1 MRILTLVTLLLA
13 APAVVSAQTSLLAG
27 ARSALMIQV
36 GADLSDIDQKAGDT
50 ELIHFDGYQTWGA
63 VTGMFAAGPRNSFLL
78 GVSLASAAGTVINPG
93 RFAVSP
99 GTAYYTNWDQRG
111 HTLRLQA
118 GTIIWFK

>member
-36 GADLSDIDQKAGDT
+36 GADLSDID
-50 ELIHFDGYQTWGA
+50 WGA